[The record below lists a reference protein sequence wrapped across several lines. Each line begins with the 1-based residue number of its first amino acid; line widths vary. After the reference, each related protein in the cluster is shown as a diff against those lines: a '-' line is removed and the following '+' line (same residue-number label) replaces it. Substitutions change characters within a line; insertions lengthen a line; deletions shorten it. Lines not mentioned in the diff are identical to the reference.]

1 MFRKESP
8 LTEASV
14 SFTDCTKSTLQY
26 VTAKYECG
34 NEVITWVKVKLKNLA
49 EWRSTVNNTALKCI
63 DYLNLSIPGSAFK
76 IKGDSQRLEDKLS
89 IYGYDAMKKLKL
101 L

>member
-14 SFTDCTKSTLQY
+14 TFTDCPKSRLQF
-26 VTAKYECG
+26 VITQHERG
-34 NEVITWVKVKLKNLA
+34 NEVITSLKEMLKNLA
-49 EWRSTVNNTALKCI
+49 EWRSTVN
-63 DYLNLSIPGSAFK
+63 LSIPGNAFK
-76 IKGDSQRLEDKLS
+76 MKWDRQRLEDKLS
-89 IYGYDAMKKLKL
+89 IYGYEAIKKLKL